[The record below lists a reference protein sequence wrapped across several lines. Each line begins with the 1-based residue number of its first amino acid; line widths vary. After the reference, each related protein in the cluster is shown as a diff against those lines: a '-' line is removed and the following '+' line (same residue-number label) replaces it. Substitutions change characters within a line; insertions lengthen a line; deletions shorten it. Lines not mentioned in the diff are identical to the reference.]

1 MTVRGRGSAS
11 VEAGARWFVGVRS
24 RRSDRLRGSGGVEPG
39 RPRPCRLRWPRT
51 APIPISGPPL
61 PMRRG
66 SLRPFSPDHRRCS
79 GAGPAP
85 PTRSLERT
93 DPHRDTGHHH
103 QRCNHPLTPPT
114 VGTALSSAKCTSRRP
129 GGGRGGTGQPVGA
142 STVLAVVTGW
152 PAASPTNVLAGP
164 RRRRLSKS
172 VAKAPIAP
180 ERRKR
185 NVDIPRFFSPPI
197 PVRSA
202 FATDLD
208 KRRRPRSSQKTH
220 THHPAPARPRH
231 RADPGPWAAGP
242 GEKGSLSLS
251 HRR

>member
-103 QRCNHPLTPPT
+103 QRCNHPLTPP
-114 VGTALSSAKCTSRRP
+114 
-129 GGGRGGTGQPVGA
+129 
-142 STVLAVVTGW
+142 LAVVTGW

-180 ERRKR
+180 EHRKR